1 MRHNHSVKLGDL
13 LERLLKQ
20 PKFRQG
26 IRGAQVKLR
35 WAEIVGPEI
44 AARARP
50 VKLDKGRLTVH
61 CDHDVWRTELA
72 YLKPEIL
79 KRIAEVEGRGV
90 VKEIFLK

>member
-1 MRHNHSVKLGDL
+1 MRSNRTLRIGEL
-13 LERLLKQ
+13 LEQLLKQ
-20 PKFRQG
+20 PKYRQG
-26 IRGAQVKLR
+26 IRGAQVKLH
-35 WAEIVGPEI
+35 WEEIVGPEL

-50 VKLDKGRLTVH
+50 VKLDKGRLTVQ